1 MRGLIYLPVNYALTC
16 QQSSILVG
24 ITHHLVG
31 ASEIGA
37 MLGISRQRVD
47 QIVRTD
53 KRFPEPE
60 ATIGRRVRV
69 WSRHAIEKWA
79 KETGRTIVGQ

>member
-1 MRGLIYLPVNYALTC
+1 MHPYLSAVKYT
-16 QQSSILVG
+16 VG

-31 ASEIGA
+31 TSEIGA

-60 ATIGRRVRV
+60 ATIGRGVRV

-79 KETGRTIVGQ
+79 KATGRTIVENG

>member
-1 MRGLIYLPVNYALTC
+1 MHPYLSAVKYT
-16 QQSSILVG
+16 VG

-31 ASEIGA
+31 TSEIGA

-60 ATIGRRVRV
+60 ATIGRGVRV

-79 KETGRTIVGQ
+79 KATGRAIVETG